1 MAKAAR
7 APAFGEHDHVYVI
20 VETPAGSRIK
30 YSWKPDKKAFEASKV
45 LPLGMEFP
53 FDFGFVSDT
62 KAADGD
68 PLDALVIADAPLAVG
83 CLVECRVL
91 GAIELETS
99 DKPGGKPM
107 RNDRLIVVP
116 VESIRG
122 ADWRHI
128 GDLGVTLTTQ
138 IRDFLT
144 SYVERE
150 GRTAKVLG
158 IVDRVDAIELVEE
171 AR

>member
-1 MAKAAR
+1 
-7 APAFGEHDHVYVI
+7 
-20 VETPAGSRIK
+20 
-30 YSWKPDKKAFEASKV
+30 
-45 LPLGMEFP
+45 
-53 FDFGFVSDT
+53 GFISDT

-99 DKPGGKPM
+99 DDPGGKPV

-116 VESIRG
+116 VESIVG

-128 GDLGVTLTTQ
+128 GDLGVTLTKE
-138 IRDFLT
+138 IRDFLEG
-144 SYVERE
+144 YVERE
-150 GRTAKVLG
+150 GRTVNVLG
-158 IVDRVDAIELVEE
+158 IVDRAEALKLVEE